1 MRRRHGIWIVG
12 LLAAALGA
20 AAVGAHASFAAP
32 TRSAA
37 GAATLDKTYSCR
49 VRKQHFINLSA
60 SVTLPPVQNQAQPGV
75 FSVTT
80 VQKTIKQSGGVL
92 VTVSQM
98 GFSAKKNSLRID
110 TSTCSHVRQ
119 QIPLKSKGL
128 SGPPI
133 TVTPKLFGHDFEQC
147 GTAGRVL
154 VRLRLMTTAGVP
166 THALVAIRN
175 ANTKHRPI
183 AFYNWSPSKFS
194 VYIANSCS
202 SPS

>member
-1 MRRRHGIWIVG
+1 MGRRRGIWIVG
-12 LLAAALGA
+12 LLAAVLGG
-20 AAVGAHASFAAP
+20 AAVGAHASSAAP
-32 TRSAA
+32 TRSAT
-37 GAATLDKTYSCR
+37 GAATLDKTFSCR
-49 VRKQHFINLSA
+49 VRKQHFINLNA
-60 SVTLPPVQNQAQPGV
+60 SVTLPPLQNQPQPGV
-75 FSVTT
+75 LSVTT
-80 VQKTIKQSGGVL
+80 VQKTLKQNGGVV
-92 VTVSQM
+92 VTVSQL
-98 GFSAKKNSLRID
+98 GFSARKNSLRID
-110 TSTCSHVRQ
+110 TSTCSRVKQ

-147 GTAGRVL
+147 DTAGRVL
-154 VRLRLMTTAGVP
+154 VRLRLKTTAGVP

-194 VYIANSCS
+194 VYIANSCT